1 MTVVARARGGLFAGV
16 FSAGVA
22 DYRPKQAIQGKI
34 ASGQSSL
41 MLELEPTEKVIDLA
55 CQADP
60 VMHCVAFKYLEGVSE
75 EELIRVAAK
84 RLDHAGLVVA
94 TRGEDTRGTEQRAL
108 MVARD
113 GVTPLE
119 DKRAIAHAIADYL
132 EALARNGHPLRAAAE

>member
-1 MTVVARARGGLFAGV
+1 
-16 FSAGVA
+16 
-22 DYRPKQAIQGKI
+22 
-34 ASGQSSL
+34 
-41 MLELEPTEKVIDLA
+41 
-55 CQADP
+55 
-60 VMHCVAFKYLEGVSE
+60 VAFKYLEGVSE